1 MSNPHQHTHSTSD
14 DKLVAQT
21 YATTVGANTRRTI
34 GEPHL
39 RRSIAWLTIALLL
52 PIQASATDIK
62 IATWN
67 LNWLTV
73 RETGSPGLPP
83 DLHTRAQADFDR
95 LRDYAAELN
104 ADVVAV
110 QEVDGYEAIRR
121 VFPAELYHVVLSK
134 DRVTQRVGI
143 AIRRGIRYDPHP
155 DVPLAPDQN
164 ARLRSGVDV
173 TLKLGA
179 RSLRLLAVHLKQG
192 CQNPKLDRAQ
202 GSYQGSN
209 QGMPHGVPP
218 DMPQARAQGRDC
230 QTLFGQGAQLRAWIG
245 DRTAAGDAF
254 VILGDFNRWMDK
266 RDPFIAQLRQAAPL
280 ARATEG
286 FASPCWGAETF
297 IDHILAGGPARDWM
311 RPETMLVLKYRE
323 TGPEWKSRLSDHCP
337 VSVRFALP
345 DR

>member
-39 RRSIAWLTIALLL
+39 RRSIAWLTIALLF

-95 LRDYAAELN
+95 LRDYAAELA

-173 TLKLGA
+173 TLNLGA
-179 RSLRLLAVHLKQG
+179 QRLRLLAVHLKQG
-192 CQNPKLDRAQ
+192 CQNPRLD
-202 GSYQGSN
+202 
-209 QGMPHGVPP
+209 
-218 DMPQARAQGRDC
+218 RAQGRDC
-230 QTLFGQGAQLRAWIG
+230 QTLFGQATPLRAWIA
-245 DRTAAGDAF
+245 DRAAAGEAF
-254 VILGDFNRWMDK
+254 VILGDFNRWMEK
-266 RDPFIAQLRQAAPL
+266 RDPFIAQLRQSAPL

-311 RPETMLVLKYRE
+311 RQETMLVLKYRE
-323 TGPEWKSRLSDHCP
+323 TGPEWKNRLSDHCP
-337 VSVRFALP
+337 VSVRFVLP
-345 DR
+345 EP